1 MRDVLVSRRHDAVEE
16 EPDGV
21 VLREVEGDGGRLS
34 RQQPLGALPRDVGRV
49 PPERRRRGV
58 ALAVPAG
65 GKQQDLALRPAWVGG
80 GEALGSDRLV
90 RRGIAQVEDAAGADH
105 PVEGRC
111 LDRRR
116 RGDEMRHRIDM
127 GEAVAGGRKPRH
139 PERVAGG
146 DVAFDLHLGTPAEM
160 RPDRHGKI
168 DDAHAGAHSAAW
180 RRSDS
185 CPICALSA
193 APVSSALAACRSA
206 KTMAAASGLSAISG
220 RTAMIAAKR
229 SRPRSIVSP

>member
-1 MRDVLVSRRHDAVEE
+1 MRQG
-16 EPDGV
+16 PTT
-21 VLREVEGDGGRLS
+21 LS
-34 RQQPLGALPRDVGRV
+34 S
-49 PPERRRRGV
+49 GV
-58 ALAVPAG
+58 ASIVGAAAT
-65 GKQQDLALRPAWVGG
+65 KCAIASTWVKPW
-80 GEALGSDRLV
+80 
-90 RRGIAQVEDAAGADH
+90 QV
-105 PVEGRC
+105 VESRVTRNG
-111 LDRRR
+111 
-116 RGDEMRHRIDM
+116 
-127 GEAVAGGRKPRH
+127 
-139 PERVAGG
+139 VAGG
-146 DVAFDLHLGTPAEM
+146 DVALDLHLRSPAEM

-206 KTMAAASGLSAISG
+206 KTMAAASGRSAISG